1 MTSSSAGSGSTSGSS
16 SWRAAAAS
24 AAATSTGV
32 RRRTMK
38 VVRFRR
44 GGGGGAGGR
53 VRIPEIGLRPVALR
67 LYMFHMNRGL
77 RRSALAHH
85 HLPFFN
91 HSLARLE
98 GRDGRV
104 ARGLY
109 L

>member
-1 MTSSSAGSGSTSGSS
+1 MRGE
-16 SWRAAAAS
+16 
-24 AAATSTGV
+24 
-32 RRRTMK
+32 
-38 VVRFRR
+38 RR
-44 GGGGGAGGR
+44 GDGVR

-109 L
+109 LRLLERVLRRGLARGPQRPI